1 MTGSPGP
8 EAREAAGGIAGEVG
22 LEQRDRNSDNNVR
35 KGEGASSVRAEFSAQ
50 ARDPWKIAPDGSSM
64 ALTKRKRASA
74 KAGGTVKSEQVV
86 GRQ

>member
-50 ARDPWKIAPDGSSM
+50 ARDRSFLCTHKIRENP
-64 ALTKRKRASA
+64 KCY
-74 KAGGTVKSEQVV
+74 VV
-86 GRQ
+86 V